1 MATRPS
7 NALPTQTPIE
17 DVQAR
22 ADSRRIPIN
31 KVGIKDVSHPVR
43 VKDRSSGEQHTIA
56 TFNMYVALPH
66 NFKGTHMSRF
76 VEVLHRNEREISVE
90 SFRDML
96 AEMTQKLDAES
107 GHIEMEFPYFVM
119 KKAPVSGVE
128 SLMNYTASLIG
139 EFHAGQAQLWLKVVV
154 AATSLC
160 PCSKRISNYGAHNQR
175 SHITIKARIAQHM
188 WLEELIDIAEQE
200 ASCEVYGIL
209 KRPDEKYVT
218 ERAYD
223 NPKFVEDIVR
233 DVAVR
238 LNQDERV
245 RAYVVEAE
253 NFESIHNHSAYALI
267 ERDKDAEEQAPAR

>member
-1 MATRPS
+1 
-7 NALPTQTPIE
+7 
-17 DVQAR
+17 
-22 ADSRRIPIN
+22 
-31 KVGIKDVSHPVR
+31 
-43 VKDRSSGEQHTIA
+43 
-56 TFNMYVALPH
+56 
-66 NFKGTHMSRF
+66 
-76 VEVLHRNEREISVE
+76 
-90 SFRDML
+90 ML